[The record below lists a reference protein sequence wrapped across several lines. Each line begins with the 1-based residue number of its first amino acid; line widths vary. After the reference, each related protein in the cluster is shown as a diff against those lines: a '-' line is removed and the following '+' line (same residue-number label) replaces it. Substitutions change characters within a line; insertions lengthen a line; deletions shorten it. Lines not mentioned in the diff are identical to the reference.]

1 MNQKRVLQ
9 GLLVLWGLWDI
20 VNGLFSTFAPK
31 AAAGMIGGWVPAS
44 GWTTELF
51 AMAQQYGMV
60 MLLLGGVYLLTAT
73 DPVRYRAF
81 VLVVVAEQIIGIAY
95 SAYSTFALGQAT
107 TSQFI
112 TQTLINIVVAAVF
125 LVLRAGGTPTT
136 GRATMASAG

>member
-9 GLLVLWGLWDI
+9 GMLVLWGVWNI
-20 VNGLFSTFAPK
+20 FNGLFSTFAPQ

-44 GWTTELF
+44 GWTTELI

-60 MLLLGGVYLLTAT
+60 SLLLGGVYLLTAT

-95 SAYSTFALGQAT
+95 SAYSTFVLGQAST
-107 TSQFI
+107 GQFI
-112 TQTLINIVVAAVF
+112 TQVLINLVVVALF
-125 LVLRAGGTPTT
+125 LVLRSGGASTA
-136 GRATMASAG
+136 GRAPIASV